1 MARTGIDYLIDRGF
15 DFAQQ
20 QLANQ
25 RAQQNA
31 DRQFEA
37 QQNQLE
43 TANDFRQQQINLD
56 RDIFNEQKNRQTLSD
71 NLELDQNLYDTTIGN
86 ATTYT
91 DKINS
96 LESYI
101 EDGEVTGFKTPRFK
115 ARIKSDLAST
125 RKQKENAKTKFSYL
139 RSFNIDAVN
148 EEIDSNAD
156 VIGYTPSTTVPAL
169 LTLQDSRQEKL
180 LENAFKG
187 IERFTDVLNNRIA
200 TLNLNEKTRG
210 LIVQDPKTGLYG
222 DSRLNQLRRQIQGF
236 EQRVSSILSDNPNV
250 QEQRRDPASSYLG
263 DGSNLRGS
271 GKSFTD
277 PIDLKS
283 VTSSDQIEVGQFV
296 VRKSDDGAD
305 EIFFKDD
312 EGNFE
317 RFTIPTDDQNFV
329 NLYGTGRTIDPQ
341 SVLEENLPTTPAV
354 QRTEGSAQFMPQTLT
369 EIAPSVLTTE
379 MQMDE
384 NRFPRPEGFNP
395 FISDVFK
402 TPSESDRPD
411 ATAIQRLSQTPQS
424 LVDRGDFTS
433 VTDLVDLL
441 RRAPRIQEQFGTGQ
455 GGVLT
460 LGGSPKE
467 QVQSVRTAEDN
478 VDVLISD
485 LKKNRRL
492 ISTQGGA
499 LERPTEEQY
508 LEASELG
515 NTNIQNV
522 IRNAYEAYLD
532 QGTTPRVKARLKK
545 FLQKMKS
552 TQQDPFFTGRKSL
565 KTPFRIT
572 GGRNIFN
579 QDTIDLLNEIQ
590 F

>member
-37 QQNQLE
+37 QQSQLE
-43 TANDFRQQQINLD
+43 IANDFRQQQINLD
-56 RDIFNEQKNRQTLSD
+56 RDIFNEQKNRQTITD

-96 LESYI
+96 LKSYI
-101 EDGEVTGFKTPRFK
+101 EDGEVSGFKTPRFK

-125 RKQKENAKTKFSYL
+125 IKQQENAKTKFSYL
-139 RSFNIDAVN
+139 KSFNIDAVN
-148 EEIDSNAD
+148 EEINSNID

-180 LENAFKG
+180 LENSFKG
-187 IERFTDVLNNRIA
+187 VEKFTDVFNKRIE
-200 TLNLNEKTRG
+200 TLNYLGRKDLAN
-210 LIVQDPKTGLYG
+210 LDPETNLYG
-222 DSRLNQLRRQIQGF
+222 DPRLNQIRKQIQMF
-236 EQRVSSILSDNPNV
+236 EGRINSVLSDNPNV
-250 QEQRRDPASSYLG
+250 QAQRRDPASSYLG

-317 RFTIPTDDQNFV
+317 RFKIPTDDQNFV

-341 SVLEENLPTTPAV
+341 SVLEENLPATPTV

-433 VTDLVDLL
+433 VTDIADLL

-467 QVQSVRTAEDN
+467 QVQAVRTAEDN